1 MQDMER
7 DMERDFSF
15 MIRKDLLILA
25 SYSKSEEQEALLHL
39 PAELGIACT
48 RLQH

>member
-15 MIRKDLLILA
+15 MIRKDLILA
-25 SYSKSEEQEALLHL
+25 SYSQSEEQEALLHL

>member
-1 MQDMER
+1 
-7 DMERDFSF
+7 MERDFSF
-15 MIRKDLLILA
+15 MIRKDLFLILA
-25 SYSKSEEQEALLHL
+25 SYSQSEEQEALLHL